1 MKYIEIKDKS
11 RNELLELLKAKKM
24 ELFQLKIKKATMQ
37 LQKTSEIRDV
47 RRTIARIKT
56 ALNEKKVGNNGK

>member
-1 MKYIEIKDKS
+1 MKYTEIKDKS
-11 RNELLELLKAKKM
+11 RNELLELLKSKKM

-56 ALNEKKVGNNGK
+56 ALNEKKGGQ